1 MLRSRKPA
9 FRPSPYGY
17 SRRKRRIPRW
27 LMLMLV
33 GIVIGVGGVL
43 FVQESYGPARLT
55 VEESERLHFDLNAAT
70 SEVQRL
76 KTELGQSQ
84 RELEQ
89 AQQKLTEQSEQIKEH
104 DAIVAQLEKDIA
116 FFARNAP
123 EDPRG
128 TSPGIRAAQFR
139 HQTDGNGGLAYELLL
154 MQDDPDAEEFIGTL
168 NFNVMGRY
176 PNGRTGYIDLDPIPV
191 VLGYYLHADGI
202 TELPSGFTPRQV
214 TVQIKPEDSEKVV
227 ATRILNVR

>member
-9 FRPSPYGY
+9 FRPSAYGY

-27 LMLMLV
+27 LMLMIV

-43 FVQESYGPARLT
+43 FIQESYGPARLT

-84 RELEQ
+84 RELNQTQEKLEAQTDQIEQ
-89 AQQKLTEQSEQIKEH
+89 H
-104 DAIVAQLEKDIA
+104 DAIVEQLESDIS

-139 HQTDGNGGLAYELLL
+139 HLGDTQELSYELLL
-154 MQDDPDAEEFIGTL
+154 MQDDSDADEFTGAVH
-168 NFNVMGRY
+168 FNVMGRY
-176 PNGRTGYIDLDPIPV
+176 TNGRTGYIDLDPVPII
-191 VLGYYLHADGI
+191 LGYYLHTDGT
-202 TELPSGFTPRQV
+202 TELPAGFTPRQV
-214 TVQIKPEDSEKVV
+214 TVQVMPEDSEKVV
-227 ATRILNVR
+227 AKRILNVR

>member
-27 LMLMLV
+27 LMLMIV
-33 GIVIGVGGVL
+33 GVVIGVGGVL

-84 RELEQ
+84 RELSQTQQQLEEQ
-89 AQQKLTEQSEQIKEH
+89 TEQIEQH
-104 DAIVAQLEKDIA
+104 DAIVSQLEKDIA

-139 HQTDGNGGLAYELLL
+139 HQGDDEALNYEILL
-154 MQDDPDAEEFIGTL
+154 MQDSPDDDEFTGTL
-168 NFNVMGRY
+168 HFNVQGRY
-176 PNGRTGYIDLDPIPV
+176 PNGRTGYIDLDPIPI
-191 VLGYYLHADGI
+191 VLGYYLQADGS
-202 TELPSGFTPRQV
+202 TDLPSGFSPRQV
-214 TVQIKPEDSEKVV
+214 TVQVKAEDSDSVV

>member
-27 LMLMLV
+27 LMLMIV
-33 GIVIGVGGVL
+33 GVVIGVGGVL

-84 RELEQ
+84 RELSQTQQQLEEQ
-89 AQQKLTEQSEQIKEH
+89 TEQIEQH
-104 DAIVAQLEKDIA
+104 DAIVSQLEKDIA
-116 FFARNAP
+116 FFACNAP
-123 EDPRG
+123 EDPRV
-128 TSPGIRAAQFR
+128 TSPVIRASQFR
-139 HQTDGNGGLAYELLL
+139 HQGDDDALNYEILILQHFPYAYALT
-154 MQDDPDAEEFIGTL
+154 GTL
-168 NFNVMGRY
+168 HFYVQGHHLNVCLR
-176 PNGRTGYIDLDPIPV
+176 YIDLHPISN
-191 VLGYYLHADGI
+191 VLHYYLHEEGSS
-202 TELPSGFTPRQV
+202 EHHSGFSLRQV
-214 TVQIKPEDSEKVV
+214 TIQVKPEDSDSVV
-227 ATRILNVR
+227 NKPILNVR